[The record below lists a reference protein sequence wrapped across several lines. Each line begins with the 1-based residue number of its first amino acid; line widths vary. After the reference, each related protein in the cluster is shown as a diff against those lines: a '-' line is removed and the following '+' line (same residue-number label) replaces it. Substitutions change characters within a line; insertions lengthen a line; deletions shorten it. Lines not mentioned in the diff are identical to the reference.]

1 MAPLC
6 PLGSWTRLS
15 TNAALIALSPGSKP
29 AEVEEKSPSATSTRP
44 MAPTSPSSRPTALNP
59 IIQCLT
65 SSECKKEDMPEPKL
79 LMDNEFELSLPPA
92 VTCQHSAAP
101 AMQLNFGKRG
111 APMLSTEKK
120 KFCEAAELGELATEQ
135 QNLHRQQIRL
145 QQHLEL
151 SLVKERRQVDSLQ
164 SNVSDVWT
172 QLEIQGDV
180 NKLVMNRLEMLKAD
194 LTREKT
200 TRLQLQELAKANQ
213 ITLKRLQTAPA
224 IKNSLQKCK
233 YCPMPVNT
241 KRWKLCKP
249 CFVKNA
255 KASGAKSR
263 GNQLAKRKGKREAS
277 GFAGCWCPVPSQ
289 PSQLQRIRRMMVP
302 SPKSACHPRPSS
314 SSLQG

>member
-1 MAPLC
+1 MARPC
-6 PLGSWTRLS
+6 PLTYRMECLAPQTRLS
-15 TNAALIALSPGSKP
+15 TKAALSVLTPKNNDRNNDGSKP
-29 AEVEEKSPSATSTRP
+29 EEVEEKSPSATSTRP
-44 MAPTSPSSRPTALNP
+44 TAPTSPSSRPTALKL

-65 SSECKKEDMPEPKL
+65 SSECENKDMPEPKL
-79 LMDNEFELSLPPA
+79 LMDNKFELSLPPA
-92 VTCQHSAAP
+92 VICQHSAAP
-101 AMQLNFGKRG
+101 AMQLNFGKCG

-120 KFCEAAELGELATEQ
+120 KLCEAAELGELATEQ
-135 QNLHRQQIRL
+135 QNLHRQQI
-145 QQHLEL
+145 EE
-151 SLVKERRQVDSLQ
+151 VVDSLQ
-164 SNVSDVWT
+164 MEVSDVWT
-172 QLEIQGDV
+172 QLEIQTDV
-180 NKLVMNRLEMLKAD
+180 HKVVMKRLEMLQAD

-241 KRWKLCKP
+241 NRSKLCKP
-249 CFVKNA
+249 CFVENA

-263 GNQLAKRKGKREAS
+263 GNHLAKRKGKREAS

-302 SPKSACHPRPSS
+302 SPK
-314 SSLQG
+314 